1 MTVWDRKLHF
11 ETPVGEKVRKIFG
24 FCYVL
29 KLAAE
34 QNYRTSRLIEIERAV
49 MTFGRCRGS

>member
-34 QNYRTSRLIEIERAV
+34 QNYRTSRPIGIERAV
-49 MTFGRCRGS
+49 MTL

>member
-1 MTVWDRKLHF
+1 VEVVLHDDSMGQLHF

-34 QNYRTSRLIEIERAV
+34 QTYRTSRPIAKL
-49 MTFGRCRGS
+49 